1 MASAPAI
8 CATLYGRSGTA
19 ATYAPVLGSAAP
31 YQEAPLNEDQLA
43 ARYEA
48 VTGPIVSDDF
58 ARTFPK
64 SRLECHR
71 TALNP
76 AIVSNE
82 SKRLVAADIV
92 TLKAVRANLQ
102 EKLRV
107 LPHYSQSQTT
117 YLEEL
122 RAKAEFAGAASHVD
136 TTDPVT
142 RATTGFLQWPLTESM
157 TAPMASIAM
166 GFGLLALG
174 VIGYGVSGAAATAA
188 H

>member
-43 ARYEA
+43 TRYEA